1 MTRDLPA
8 LPDVTPPPHPK
19 AARGSWALRDYPL
32 AAWLLAGVGVAIA
45 HRWIDDAE
53 WVLLHIVLLG
63 ALSHAIVV
71 WSWHFSQTL
80 LRKSI
85 APGGRRHQTWRLAL
99 LNGGATLVLIGVPTH
114 TWWVTLVGGTIVS
127 GVAAWH
133 GWALWE
139 MLRHALPAR
148 FRVSVHYYLAS
159 ASSLVL
165 GAGLGVWLAQL
176 DEGPLLARVMVAHAL
191 TNVLGWV
198 GLTLTGTLLTL
209 WPTMLRT
216 AMDERALRWTR
227 LALPVFGT
235 AVVVAVGGALLGWS
249 WAAAT
254 GMIGYLAALSLWGR
268 GLWGPVRHRP
278 PSEFA
283 PASVTAGLL
292 WLTVA
297 LSWMGWN
304 LATTSDWTRIDE
316 TFIWP
321 AATLAVG
328 LLQVLVGASSYL
340 LPSVLGGGPSVVRAG
355 QAWLNRWWLLRVAAV
370 NVCLLL
376 WVLPTP
382 WPLKWIAAALG
393 VLSLALFV
401 PLMIAGVRASVRAR
415 RA

>member
-1 MTRDLPA
+1 MSDLT
-8 LPDVTPPPHPK
+8 TPPPPK
-19 AARGSWALRDYPL
+19 AARGTWAMRDYPL
-32 AAWLLAGVGVAIA
+32 VAWLLAGVTVAIT
-45 HRWIDDAE
+45 HPWIDDAD

-63 ALSHAIVV
+63 ALTQAIVV
-71 WSWHFSQTL
+71 WSWHFAQTL
-80 LRKSI
+80 LRTSN

-99 LNGGATLVLIGVPTH
+99 VNGGATLVLIGVPTH
-114 TWWVTLVGGTIVS
+114 QWWMTLAGGTT
-127 GVAAWH
+127 VAGAACWH

-159 ASSLVL
+159 AASLVL
-165 GAGLGVWLAQL
+165 GAGLGVWLAHL
-176 DEGPLLARVMVAHAL
+176 EDGPLHARVLVAHAL

-216 AMDERALRWTR
+216 RMDDRAVRWTT
-227 LALPVFGT
+227 LALPVFG
-235 AVVVAVGGALLGWS
+235 AALIVAVGGALLGSS

-254 GMIGYLAALSLWGR
+254 GVGGYLAALALWGR
-268 GLWGPVRHRP
+268 NLWGPLRHRR

-283 PASVTAGLL
+283 PASVAAGIF

-297 LSWMGWN
+297 VAWAGWN
-304 LATTSDWTRIDE
+304 LATTSDWTWIDE
-316 TFIWP
+316 AFVWP

-328 LLQVLVGASSYL
+328 LLQVLIGASSYL

-355 QAWLNRWWLLRVAAV
+355 QAWLNRWWFGRIVIV
-370 NVCLLL
+370 NTCLLL

-382 WPLKWIAAALG
+382 WPLKWIAASLG
-393 VLSLALFV
+393 IVTCALFV
-401 PLMIAGVRASVRAR
+401 PLMIAGVRASLRAR
-415 RA
+415 SA